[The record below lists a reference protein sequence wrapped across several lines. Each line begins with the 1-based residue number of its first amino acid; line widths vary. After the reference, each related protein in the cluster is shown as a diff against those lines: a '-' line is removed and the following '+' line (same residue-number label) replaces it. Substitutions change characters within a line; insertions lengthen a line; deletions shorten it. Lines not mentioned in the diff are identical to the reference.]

1 MLLRELRLAAIL
13 RAPPRDVLEEAD
25 REEVA
30 QPIDARV
37 VGRPA
42 VLLVELAQPAAAVA
56 AELIEPPLVAW
67 IVDRGGDA
75 GSALRSEEDVVVRC
89 LPRRKLHDVSEHLVR
104 DGV

>member
-1 MLLRELRLAAIL
+1 MPRELGLAAIL

-30 QPIDARV
+30 EPIDARV
-37 VGRPA
+37 VGGPA
-42 VLLVELAQPAAAVA
+42 VLFVELAQAAAPVA
-56 AELIEPPLVAW
+56 AELIEPTLVAR

-75 GSALRSEEDVVVRC
+75 GSAFRSEEDVVVRC
-89 LPRRKLHDVSEHLVR
+89 LPRRKLHHVSEHLVR